1 MINIIGKRLLSRF
14 HALGTKESVMTTMAS
29 SLIAISDNCIRLP
42 LNVIQSSFIISKRF
56 NRSFSAHQQCLIV
69 PSRSKPNSTV
79 DRSHLIPKR
88 FCSNNSNNNNNPP
101 EEMAPI
107 SKIRQNYH
115 EESEAGVNKQINLEL
130 YAAYVYQQ
138 MAYHFNRTDIA
149 LSGFERF
156 FYESSK
162 EERVHA
168 EKLMMFQNQRGG
180 RIVLQDIPKPIKQDW
195 SCGLEAME
203 AALELEKTVNQS
215 LLDLHDIAAKHNDA
229 HFAEFLESEFLNEQ
243 VDAIKKLSDFVTN
256 LRRVGHGLGEYIF
269 DKETLQPH

>member
-138 MAYHFNRTDIA
+138 MVSEILIFSYTETTNV
-149 LSGFERF
+149 F
-156 FYESSK
+156 F
-162 EERVHA
+162 
-168 EKLMMFQNQRGG
+168 
-180 RIVLQDIPKPIKQDW
+180 
-195 SCGLEAME
+195 
-203 AALELEKTVNQS
+203 S
-215 LLDLHDIAAKHNDA
+215 LI
-229 HFAEFLESEFLNEQ
+229 
-243 VDAIKKLSDFVTN
+243 I
-256 LRRVGHGLGEYIF
+256 
-269 DKETLQPH
+269 